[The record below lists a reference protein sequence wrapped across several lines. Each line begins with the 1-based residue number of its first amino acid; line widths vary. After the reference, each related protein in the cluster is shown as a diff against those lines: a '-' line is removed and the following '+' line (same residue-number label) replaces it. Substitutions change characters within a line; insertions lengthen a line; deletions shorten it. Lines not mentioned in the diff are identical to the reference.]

1 MTREAFLNAVDRNA
15 ARVQAYR
22 SGGTGKDGT
31 CDCIGLIMGAFA
43 LCGETWKGIHGSNYA
58 AREAVNQ
65 LHSVTDASQ
74 LRAGQIVFKYRLL
87 SDDGYS
93 LPERYRSGHDLR
105 DYYHVGVVRSVDPL
119 DIIHCTSPGPIAHD
133 RKLGRWRMA
142 ADLKAVQGTGK
153 RDPGDDSLPGGEME
167 NRSQEKAKMSDA
179 AYEHTAG
186 NTVTARVESGN
197 GNGANLRA
205 SKSVSSKR
213 LEKLPEGAQLSVISQ
228 DDTWAKVEYAGIK
241 GYVKKEFLVM
251 EDEASPIPSAGG
263 DRLTIALDRAACLK
277 IYEACAMALG
287 LGVG

>member
-1 MTREAFLNAVDRNA
+1 MTREAFLGAVDRNA

-22 SGGTGKDGT
+22 NGGTGKDGT
-31 CDCIGLIMGAFA
+31 CDCIGLIIGACA

-93 LPERYRSGHDLR
+93 LPARYRSGHDLR

-142 ADLKAVQGTGK
+142 AELKAIQGTG
-153 RDPGDDSLPGGEME
+153 DQNMVGGVMAGGEME
-167 NRSQEKAKMSDA
+167 NRNQEKTDMTEK
-179 AYEHTAG
+179 
-186 NTVTARVESGN
+186 TVTARVESGN

-228 DDTWAKVEYAGIK
+228 DDTWAKVEYTGIK

-251 EDEASPIPSAGG
+251 EDEAMPGISAGG
-263 DRLTIALDRAACLK
+263 DTLTLTLDRAVCLK

>member
-1 MTREAFLNAVDRNA
+1 MSLSC
-15 ARVQAYR
+15 VQ
-22 SGGTGKDGT
+22 G
-31 CDCIGLIMGAFA
+31 
-43 LCGETWKGIHGSNYA
+43 
-58 AREAVNQ
+58 
-65 LHSVTDASQ
+65 
-74 LRAGQIVFKYRLL
+74 VFKYRLL

-142 ADLKAVQGTGK
+142 AELKAMQGA
-153 RDPGDDSLPGGEME
+153 GDQNMVGGVMAGGEME
-167 NRSQEKAKMSDA
+167 SRNQEKTDMTEK
-179 AYEHTAG
+179 TA
-186 NTVTARVESGN
+186 TARVESGN

-228 DDTWAKVEYAGIK
+228 DDTWAKVEYTGIK

-251 EDEASPIPSAGG
+251 EDEAMPGISPGG
-263 DRLTIALDRAACLK
+263 DTLTLTLDRAVCLK

>member
-1 MTREAFLNAVDRNA
+1 MTREAFLGAVDRNA

-22 SGGTGKDGT
+22 NGGTGKDGT
-31 CDCIGLIMGAFA
+31 CDCIGLIIGACA

-93 LPERYRSGHDLR
+93 LPARYRSGHDLR

-142 ADLKAVQGTGK
+142 AELKAIQGTG
-153 RDPGDDSLPGGEME
+153 DQNMVGGVMAGGEME
-167 NRSQEKAKMSDA
+167 NRNQEKTDMTEK
-179 AYEHTAG
+179 
-186 NTVTARVESGN
+186 TVTARVESGN

-228 DDTWAKVEYAGIK
+228 DDTWAKVEYTGIK

-251 EDEASPIPSAGG
+251 EDEAMPGISPGG
-263 DRLTIALDRAACLK
+263 DTLTLTLDRAVCLK